1 MNDIILNNPSLT
13 PVWSDNS
20 VLFSGRRCPDG
31 CRLCNL
37 KALYRNI
44 IQPCPVREKAAFSHI
59 NFNACFIGIGSVKIC
74 INGCLF
80 IRNLCIPAVKRIFR
94 TYQFLFPPAPCLMD
108 TLLPL
113 LRMKYLVQRIRLKKR
128 LTIQI
133 NITGV
138 NLLFSGAYHPVTIDF
153 RGKWIVIPKNSI
165 INFCFP
171 HSSFHKLPVIHL
183 FGTFYHHM
191 LSLCCHICNSAV
203 RRKASVSRLYPL
215 TVHAFMD
222 NHRISCDRHICCPL
236 NRKKWTI
243 FCSRISIGTG
253 FCNIINCSHTH
264 FLSFSF
270 RISF

>member
-1 MNDIILNNPSLT
+1 M
-13 PVWSDNS
+13 
-20 VLFSGRRCPDG
+20 
-31 CRLCNL
+31 
-37 KALYRNI
+37 
-44 IQPCPVREKAAFSHI
+44 
-59 NFNACFIGIGSVKIC
+59 KIC

-94 TYQFLFPPAPCLMD
+94 TYQFLFPPVPCLMD
-108 TLLPL
+108 TPLPL

-243 FCSRISIGTG
+243 FCSRISIGTR